1 MISIVGGFAMILG
14 SFFIYKGD
22 IYKSVIIYFFADLI
36 WMILSFQSGN
46 IFGGFVVL
54 VALIV
59 GIIVFYKMNKGIFR
73 KDIL

>member
-1 MISIVGGFAMILG
+1 MLIG
-14 SFFIYKGD
+14 SFFTYKGD
-22 IYKSVIIYFFADLI
+22 IYKSVIIYFFADLV

-46 IFGGFVVL
+46 VFGAFVVL

-59 GIIVFYKMNKGIFR
+59 GVVVFYKMNRGIFR